1 MEAKEAVR
9 ESIREYNRYRAPEA
23 VARIVTR
30 RGEVYYIKFDGT
42 YCETCGLYDWI
53 EDLKYIM
60 ESKGLQAEVEGL
72 KEPEGPAGSVRVAAF
87 RVRLPA

>member
-1 MEAKEAVR
+1 V
-9 ESIREYNRYRAPEA
+9 P
-23 VARIVTR
+23 VAELK
-30 RGEVYYIKFDGT
+30 GKGT
-42 YCETCGLYDWI
+42 PRVNTCGLYDWI

-72 KEPEGPAGSVRVAAF
+72 KEPEGPAGSFRVAAF